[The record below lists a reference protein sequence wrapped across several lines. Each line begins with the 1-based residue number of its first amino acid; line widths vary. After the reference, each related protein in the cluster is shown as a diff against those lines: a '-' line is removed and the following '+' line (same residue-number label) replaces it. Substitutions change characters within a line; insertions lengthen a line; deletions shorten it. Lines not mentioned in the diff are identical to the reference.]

1 MSVSASS
8 DTRVA
13 LVTGGSRGIG
23 RAIALRLAADGCRV
37 ALSYAASEDAATEV
51 VNSIA
56 ECGGEAAAFH
66 ADLAQAGSAR
76 ALFAAALERFGQ
88 VDILINNAGMSSNS
102 ALIAETPE
110 ALWRDMFD
118 LNLNAVFYMLQQAI
132 PHMRERGGGHIVN
145 LSSNV
150 TRRMPPNFGAYA
162 ISKYAVEALTQ
173 ITAKEEG
180 ARGIRVN
187 AIAPGPIMTDMLAGL
202 LDNMGPERAQA
213 FVDSVPL
220 GRTGTPEEIAGMVA
234 MLVSDVASYVTGQ
247 IIYVNGGGPGG

>member
-1 MSVSASS
+1 
-8 DTRVA
+8 
-13 LVTGGSRGIG
+13 
-23 RAIALRLAADGCRV
+23 
-37 ALSYAASEDAATEV
+37 
-51 VNSIA
+51 
-56 ECGGEAAAFH
+56 
-66 ADLAQAGSAR
+66 
-76 ALFAAALERFGQ
+76 
-88 VDILINNAGMSSNS
+88 
-102 ALIAETPE
+102 
-110 ALWRDMFD
+110 
-118 LNLNAVFYMLQQAI
+118 
-132 PHMRERGGGHIVN
+132 
-145 LSSNV
+145 
-150 TRRMPPNFGAYA
+150 MPPNFGAYA

>member
-1 MSVSASS
+1 
-8 DTRVA
+8 
-13 LVTGGSRGIG
+13 
-23 RAIALRLAADGCRV
+23 
-37 ALSYAASEDAATEV
+37 
-51 VNSIA
+51 
-56 ECGGEAAAFH
+56 
-66 ADLAQAGSAR
+66 
-76 ALFAAALERFGQ
+76 
-88 VDILINNAGMSSNS
+88 
-102 ALIAETPE
+102 
-110 ALWRDMFD
+110 
-118 LNLNAVFYMLQQAI
+118 
-132 PHMRERGGGHIVN
+132 
-145 LSSNV
+145 
-150 TRRMPPNFGAYA
+150 
-162 ISKYAVEALTQ
+162 KYAVEALTQ